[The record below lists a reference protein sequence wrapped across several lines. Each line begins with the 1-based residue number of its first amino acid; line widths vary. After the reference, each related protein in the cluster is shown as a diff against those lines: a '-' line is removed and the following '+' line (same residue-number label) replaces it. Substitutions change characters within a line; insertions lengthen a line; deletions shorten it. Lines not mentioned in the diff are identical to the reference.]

1 MQLGLSGGEGSTAR
15 EVLKHKS
22 VELCV
27 MVDIDE
33 VHLPGVA
40 LHMRTLAEP
49 RLSAFCPARMV
60 DFVIA
65 CLGNWIETAPSRHL
79 QLSSQHCP
87 GHGTRSHA
95 TQ

>member
-33 VHLPGVA
+33 VHLLGVA
-40 LHMRTLAEP
+40 CICEPWLSLA
-49 RLSAFCPARMV
+49 
-60 DFVIA
+60 
-65 CLGNWIETAPSRHL
+65 
-79 QLSSQHCP
+79 
-87 GHGTRSHA
+87 
-95 TQ
+95 